1 MRRTSTRFAHHQHG
15 EHERG
20 HRRPARRLAGLS
32 LAGTALLAVALL
44 FGVVPASHAD
54 RLDAAREQVRK
65 LRAELQAATDVEA
78 QTEADEGQLEDA
90 MALDRAQL
98 TSARLRLGAAAAQ
111 LADQAAATYRS
122 GALSMF
128 DAVLNGTSQMP
139 DRAEFVM
146 LLLGRQ
152 TEAVSDAKTARGAYQ
167 AALADLAADQA
178 AAKKVNDRAKAAAAI
193 LKSRFKAAQDLLGR
207 LAGFG
212 QGQATYPASPLRT
225 INGRL
230 YACPVEPPYAYTDT
244 WGAPRPGGRTHKGVD
259 IMAPSGDKEFA
270 YTAGSIWLEK
280 YEPAGGN
287 DLWLQGD
294 DGNIYFYA
302 HISRYAVTTGTRVKA
317 GQLVADVGE
326 TGDALAPHLHFEVH
340 PGGGAPVD
348 PTPWAKRVCG

>member
-15 EHERG
+15 EHG
-20 HRRPARRLAGLS
+20 HRRPTLVSLS
-32 LAGTALLAVALL
+32 LAGTLLLALALV
-44 FGVVPASHAD
+44 FGVVPDSHAD

-65 LRAELQAATDVEA
+65 LRAELQAATNIEA
-78 QTEADEGQLEDA
+78 QTEADQAQLEDA
-90 MALDRAQL
+90 MTLDKAQL
-98 TSARLRLGAAAAQ
+98 TGARQRLGTADAQ
-111 LADQAAATYRS
+111 LADQAAATYQS
-122 GALSMF
+122 GALSML
-128 DAVLNGTSQMP
+128 DAVLDGTSQMP

-146 LLLGRQ
+146 LLLGQQ
-152 TEAVSDAKTARGAYQ
+152 TEAVNDAKTARGAYDTAF
-167 AALADLAADQA
+167 AALAADAA
-178 AAKKVNDRAKAAAAI
+178 AAKKLNDRAKAAAAT
-193 LKSRFKAAQDLLGR
+193 LRSRFKAAQDLLGR

-212 QGQATYPASPLRT
+212 QGQAAYPASPLRT

-259 IMAPSGDKEFA
+259 IMAPMGDKEFA
-270 YTAGSIWLEK
+270 YTSGSIWLEK

-317 GQLVADVGE
+317 GQLVAYVGQ
-326 TGDALAPHLHFEVH
+326 TGDAQAPHLHWEVH

-348 PTPWAKRVCG
+348 PYPWAKRVCG

>member
-1 MRRTSTRFAHHQHG
+1 MRRTSTRFAHHQ
-15 EHERG
+15 
-20 HRRPARRLAGLS
+20 PQRRLDMSGWRRRAS
-32 LAGTALLAVALL
+32 LGGAAALAVALSFALL

-54 RLDAAREQVRK
+54 RLDAARAQVRK
-65 LRAELQAATDVEA
+65 VRAELQAATQIEA
-78 QTEADEGQLEDA
+78 QTEADEAQLADA
-90 MALDRAQL
+90 IALDRAQL
-98 TSARLRLGAAAAQ
+98 ARAAQALGAADAQ
-111 LADQAAATYRS
+111 LADQATAVYQS
-122 GALSMF
+122 GTLSML

-146 LLLGRQ
+146 LLLSQ
-152 TEAVSDAKTARGAYQ
+152 QADAVRDASTARGAYQ

-178 AAKKVNDRAKAAAAI
+178 AARKLQERAKAAAAA
-193 LKSRFKAAQDLLGR
+193 LRAQFKAAQDLLGR

-212 QGQATYPASPLRT
+212 PGQSTYPASPFRM
-225 INGRL
+225 INGHL

-259 IMAPSGDKEFA
+259 IMAPFGDKEFA
-270 YTAGSIWLEK
+270 YTSGVIWLEK

-294 DGNIYFYA
+294 DGNVYFYA

-317 GQLVADVGE
+317 GQVVAYVGQ
-326 TGDALAPHLHFEVH
+326 TGDAQAPHLHFEVH

-348 PTPWAKRVCG
+348 PYPWAKRVCG